1 MKHKHTPGPW
11 SLEQERTWPY
21 SLFTRAP
28 DGEIISVDGLA
39 VYGKKDTRHEA
50 NAREMNERRIA
61 DVVLRAAAPE
71 LLAALGEIIEAVDD
85 GRIVLTQDLL
95 TSAHEAIA
103 AAKRKPK

>member
-71 LLAALGEIIEAVDD
+71 LLAACEAA
-85 GRIVLTQDLL
+85 LALL
-95 TSAHEAIA
+95 TIGASGSWAKDVLSEAIA
-103 AAKRKPK
+103 AARRKPK